1 MKKIEVFDGCELHQD
16 PVEYSVG
23 EIKCKLLGDGKSGGK
38 CVNLDENL
46 LSRHIMLLGG
56 IGTGKTNAINMVLQQ
71 LMHNLT
77 VDDVVIIFDSKGE
90 FYRDFY
96 RSGDVVISNDEN
108 ATGPNG
114 LDYWNIYNEIE
125 RDEHMEE
132 NINEIATA
140 IFQSKI
146 EHSNQPFFPNAGRDI
161 FSAVLNH
168 FIKNGNPDL
177 CNNEHLREFLDRS
190 PTSTIRKML
199 NMRQETRSM
208 VSYIYDDS
216 SGQTQGVISEMQQAI
231 REIFVGN
238 FRKKGS
244 LSLRQL
250 VRAKGGRCIFIE
262 YDLGIGSTLAPIYSL
277 MFDLAIK
284 EALCRNKSEGSV
296 YFITDEFSL
305 LPNLKHVDDAV
316 NFGRS
321 LGIKFLI
328 GFQNIEQIVDIY
340 GESRANSL
348 LSGFLTQIF
357 FRCNDP
363 ASRKYIQETFGVNRK
378 KEIYMASVQ
387 GRGIVE
393 QIRDAHVVEDW
404 DISKLGL
411 GEAIIGLPG
420 AEPFRFQFSKNRRG

>member
-1 MKKIEVFDGCELHQD
+1 MKRIEVFDGCQLHDQ
-16 PVEYSVG
+16 PVPYGVG
-23 EIKCKLLGDGKSGGK
+23 PVK
-38 CVNLDENL
+38 CVLTGAGPNEGQSIPLDENL

-56 IGTGKTNAINMVLQQ
+56 IGTGKTNTINMLLRQ
-71 LMHNLT
+71 LLARVT
-77 VDDVVIIFDSKGE
+77 ADDVVIIFDSKGDFYKE
-90 FYRDFY
+90 FYRP
-96 RSGDVVISNDEN
+96 GDVVISNDSH

-114 LDYWNIYNEIE
+114 PDYWNIYNEIE

-132 NINEIATA
+132 NVNEIATA
-140 IFQSKI
+140 IFRSKI

-161 FSAVLNH
+161 FSAVLSH
-168 FIKNGNPDL
+168 FIKNGNEAL
-177 CNNEHLREFLDRS
+177 YNNRHLREFLDKS
-190 PTSTIRKML
+190 PTSTLRKML

-208 VSYIYDDS
+208 VSYIYDDA
-216 SGQTQGVISEMQQAI
+216 SGQTQGVISEMQQAV
-231 REIFVGN
+231 REIFIGN
-238 FRKKGS
+238 FRKEGS

-250 VRAKGGRCIFIE
+250 VRAKGGRCVFIE

-284 EALCRNKSEGSV
+284 EALCRQKSEGSV

-305 LPNLKHVDDAV
+305 LPNLKHIDDAV

-328 GFQNIEQIVDIY
+328 GFQNIEQLVDIY
-340 GESRANSL
+340 GQARANSL

-363 ASRKYIQETFGVNRK
+363 SSRKYIQDSFGVNRK

-404 DISKLGL
+404 DISGLGL
-411 GEAIIGLPG
+411 GEAIVGLPG
-420 AEPFRFQFSKNRRG
+420 AEPFRFRFAKA